1 MRSYDSPGTV
11 ITVLIP
17 EADWAKYPVGDLN
30 VQIGDLAGVTQG
42 PVNTIDGGLLNVC
55 VSEVYNRSV
64 TSANAVTAGAKVY
77 LKADGTLTTTQAD
90 GPHFG
95 HTLDAIAAGKTVDVR
110 VRLLG

>member
-11 ITVLIP
+11 ITVVIP
-17 EADWAKYPVGDLN
+17 QADWPKFAAGDLN

-42 PVNTIDGGLLNVC
+42 PVNTVDGGLLNVC
-55 VSEVYNRSV
+55 VSEVYNRQV
-64 TSANAVTAGAKVY
+64 TSANAATPGARVF
-77 LKADGTLTTTQAD
+77 LKGDGTLTTTQAD

-95 HTLDAIAAGKTVDVR
+95 HVLDAIAAGKTADVR